1 MAIKRSREGEN
12 VGEVKQIRESVSMP
26 ELSMTRLD
34 IALDDNEISPLDY
47 VLSLCRSKGFNVGIR
62 SSGSCDTFQPPTD
75 EQIALY
81 DMDVITA
88 LRDQNIELLRTMH
101 TSGRSLQCCNRFGES
116 LIHMAC
122 RRGFLDVVSFMVE
135 EADVSLS
142 VRDDYGRTPMHDA
155 CWAPV
160 PNFALMEL
168 LLQKAPEQ
176 LFLADVRGHTPFSYV
191 RKHDWKEWKT
201 FLSVH
206 ESILLLKDN

>member
-47 VLSLCRSKGFNVGIR
+47 VLSLYRSKGFNVGIR
-62 SSGSCDTFQPPTD
+62 SSGSWDTFQPPTD

-81 DMDVITA
+81 DMDVVTA

-191 RKHDWKEWKT
+191 RKHDWKEWKK

-206 ESILLLKDN
+206 ESILLPKDN